1 MTCYIV
7 TFQTNSESSSDG
19 VHKILMSYGNY
30 CPIHDYCWAIQTY
43 EKATQVRDKIQ
54 RVLKPDERVF
64 VVRSG
69 TEAAW
74 FNSYGEK
81 NNNWLKEN
89 L

>member
-7 TFQTNSESSSDG
+7 TFETHADASREG
-19 VHKILMSYGNY
+19 VRDVLKSYGLY
-30 CPIHDYCWAIQTY
+30 CPVHQYCWAIMTN
-43 EKATQVRDKIQ
+43 ENAKEVRDKITN
-54 RVLKPDERVF
+54 VLAQGERVF

-74 FNSYGEK
+74 FNTYSEK
-81 NNNWLKEN
+81 NNAWLKEN